1 MEKIHTSQKVPIGIF
16 FSFSRL
22 RYCLFGSFGIF
33 IFTVV
38 GKSNMTILFLVVI
51 AVLGIFL
58 VVWLILSFS
67 SWFIQKLSASTYRP
81 LDPYRKIPSPFSLLI
96 LHYIFYPFKC
106 CVRAI
111 LCSKFVK
118 SRMAS
123 ILLVCILIV
132 AFCISSF
139 VFSIAIPL
147 EMYDFLQTA
156 QGKLLQYVPEID
168 NEVLSKP
175 ILSSAPNDSLLLPG
189 SDHFQNFRKNS

>member
-1 MEKIHTSQKVPIGIF
+1 MCSVPLNALKDQLKKSLLDDTVDGTDRYQANGPTRKF

-33 IFTVV
+33 VFTVV

-67 SWFIQKLSASTYRP
+67 SWCIQKLSASTYRP
-81 LDPYRKIPSPFSLLI
+81 LGALPKDPVAFSLLI

-106 CVRAI
+106 CLRAI
-111 LCSKFVK
+111 FCSKFVK
-118 SRMAS
+118 TRMAS

-139 VFSIAIPL
+139 VFSIAVPL
-147 EMYDFLQTA
+147 EMYDLVQNV
-156 QGKLLQYVPEID
+156 QGKLLQYV
-168 NEVLSKP
+168 LK
-175 ILSSAPNDSLLLPG
+175 LTTRC
-189 SDHFQNFRKNS
+189 FQDP